1 MNRPQLD
8 PSRIR
13 CASIENLEHRRLMAA
28 INVAD
33 FGAVPNDGQD
43 DTAAINAA
51 INASRAGDTIHFGE
65 GTFDISSELVI
76 RSNRTYKGWDATIKR
91 HGTGFAMGTD
101 GFNYNITIDS
111 LTLDG
116 GGFTLNGEKT
126 GEAILIRDSRF
137 QNISGGFPY
146 GNAILVGPGLV
157 KSKITRNEFVN
168 ILGETG
174 IYGFNVFD
182 KVEMSNNYFED
193 VFEGIHLYYNRGGSD
208 LKVINNSGIRF
219 RRMGIELQG
228 LDARNTLV
236 EGNRFTDWVDPYHG
250 SFGLSI
256 MNYGSGTVIRNN
268 FVEGPHEAPVGIEV
282 GGTDSLVENNT
293 INGFREGMHIV
304 GATGTE
310 IRNNVFNN
318 QGMMAI
324 WRTGVDQAH
333 NVRIHS
339 NTIRDPK
346 WTAFLFSTG
355 NSEGT
360 VVEDNTIVN
369 ATRAFVVH
377 GGGANGVTFGDNR
390 LENVAIVREG

>member
-1 MNRPQLD
+1 
-8 PSRIR
+8 
-13 CASIENLEHRRLMAA
+13 MAA

-43 DTAAINAA
+43 DVGAIQAAIS
-51 INASRAGDTIHFGE
+51 ASRAGDTVNFGP
-65 GTFDISSELVI
+65 GTYDINSEIQL
-76 RSNRTYKGWDATIKR
+76 RSNREYKGWDATIKR
-91 HGTGFAMGTD
+91 HGTGFALGTD
-101 GFNYNITIDS
+101 GINYNITISS

-116 GGFTLNGEKT
+116 GGFVQNGNQT
-126 GEAILIRDSRF
+126 GEAILIRDSRI
-137 QNISGGFPY
+137 QNLRGGFPY
-146 GNAILVGPGLV
+146 GNGILVPAGLQ
-157 KSKITRNEFVN
+157 KSKITRNEFRN

-174 IYGFNVFD
+174 IYGFTTFD
-182 KVEMSNNYFED
+182 KVEMSHNYFED
-193 VFEGIHLYYNRGGSD
+193 VFEGIHLYYNKGGSD
-208 LKVINNSGIRF
+208 LKVIHNTGVRT
-219 RRMGIELQG
+219 RRMGVELQG

-310 IRNNVFNN
+310 IRNNTFNN
-318 QGMMAI
+318 QSMMAV
-324 WRTGVDQAH
+324 WRTGVDKAH
-333 NVRIHS
+333 DVRIHH
-339 NTIRDPK
+339 NTIRDAE
-346 WTAFLFSTG
+346 WTAFLFSSG

-360 VVEDNTIVN
+360 VVEDNDIIN
-369 ATRAFVVH
+369 APRAFVVH
-377 GGGANGVTFGDNR
+377 GGGGNGVTFGSNR
-390 LENVAIVREG
+390 LENVAVVRE